1 MLVRRE
7 QSIHYAGLGMPLLRP
22 LAPIL
27 PGSTEVPTLQDVR
40 LLVRPRRASLRRH
53 PGDHMKKPIE
63 EAIDYSAKAAA
74 LREEV
79 NASDDM
85 TDETE
90 HLALVAAFYGA
101 VSEAFVEDAV
111 EGED

>member
-1 MLVRRE
+1 
-7 QSIHYAGLGMPLLRP
+7 
-22 LAPIL
+22 
-27 PGSTEVPTLQDVR
+27 
-40 LLVRPRRASLRRH
+40 
-53 PGDHMKKPIE
+53 MKKPIE
-63 EAIDYSAKAAA
+63 EAIDYGVKAAA

-85 TDETE
+85 TEETE

-111 EGED
+111 EEE

>member
-1 MLVRRE
+1 
-7 QSIHYAGLGMPLLRP
+7 
-22 LAPIL
+22 
-27 PGSTEVPTLQDVR
+27 
-40 LLVRPRRASLRRH
+40 
-53 PGDHMKKPIE
+53 MKKPIE
-63 EAIDYSAKAAA
+63 EAIDYGAKAAA

-101 VSEAFVEDAV
+101 VSEAFVEDVA
-111 EGED
+111 EGG